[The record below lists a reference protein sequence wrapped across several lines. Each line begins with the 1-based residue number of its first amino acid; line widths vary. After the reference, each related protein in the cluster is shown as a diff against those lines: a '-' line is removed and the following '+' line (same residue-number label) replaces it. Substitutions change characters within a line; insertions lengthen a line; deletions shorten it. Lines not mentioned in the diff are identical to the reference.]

1 MQGNARRLLERRFDG
16 SHRLGKFSKMGLAP
30 FLLFVIVVML
40 ALYVHSVI
48 LGSELPRLNVGLGL
62 LAWLGVFLTSGG
74 LVMFYRC
81 NRKDPGYIKVSMRD
95 AQNMKDDEP
104 LLKVEIENPALVAG
118 NWSQLCITCKIVR
131 PLRAKHCSICDRCV
145 EQFDHHCPWVSNCI
159 GKKNKR
165 DFLLFLLMEVA
176 AMLITGFVALTSM
189 YIILIESLHVYF
201 GSGVFTII
209 INIGD
214 FLVVVFCE

>member
-1 MQGNARRLLERRFDG
+1 MQIFYY
-16 SHRLGKFSKMGLAP
+16 
-30 FLLFVIVVML
+30 LLF
-40 ALYVHSVI
+40 AC
-48 LGSELPRLNVGLGL
+48 L
-62 LAWLGVFLTSGG
+62 L
-74 LVMFYRC
+74 
-81 NRKDPGYIKVSMRD
+81 
-95 AQNMKDDEP
+95 Q
-104 LLKVEIENPALVAG
+104 
-118 NWSQLCITCKIVR
+118 
-131 PLRAKHCSICDRCV
+131 
-145 EQFDHHCPWVSNCI
+145 
-159 GKKNKR
+159 KNKR